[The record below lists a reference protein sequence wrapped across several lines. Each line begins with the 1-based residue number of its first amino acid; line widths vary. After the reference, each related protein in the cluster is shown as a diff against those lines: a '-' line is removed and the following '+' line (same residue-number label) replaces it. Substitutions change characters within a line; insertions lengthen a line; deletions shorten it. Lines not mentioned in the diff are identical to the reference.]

1 MVSLINLLVIFFI
14 ILLSYQIFL
23 ASRTIEGLENND
35 YQPYD
40 TNNPQNALILAQQ
53 NAGNIIV
60 LKQQVDEVKG
70 LNKEVKDIKAN
81 VATLSDQF
89 RELAEANKKY
99 TSEMVGTNPPTIT
112 GV

>member
-23 ASRTIEGLENND
+23 ATRTMEGLENNV

-70 LNKEVKDIKAN
+70 LNKEVKDIKAT
-81 VATLSDQF
+81 VASLSDQF

-99 TSEMVGTNPPTIT
+99 TSEMVGTTPPTIS